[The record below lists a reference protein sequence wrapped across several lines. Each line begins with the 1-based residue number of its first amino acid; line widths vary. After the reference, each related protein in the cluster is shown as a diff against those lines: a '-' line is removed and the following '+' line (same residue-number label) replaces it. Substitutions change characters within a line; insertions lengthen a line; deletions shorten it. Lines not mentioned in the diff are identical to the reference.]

1 MTPPS
6 EGARKTSTQR
16 PEDPPR
22 ADMVPECPP
31 HHWVIVS
38 GWQTCKKCNLEQKVP
53 VVADTRAAPW
63 QRRNTG
69 KESAKP
75 SEESKASTEPTPEKA
90 AS

>member
-1 MTPPS
+1 
-6 EGARKTSTQR
+6 
-16 PEDPPR
+16 
-22 ADMVPECPP
+22 MVPECPP

-38 GWQTCKKCNLEQKVP
+38 GWQTCKKCALEQKVP

-69 KESAKP
+69 KVAAKS
-75 SEESKASTEPTPEKA
+75 SEESKASTESTPEKA